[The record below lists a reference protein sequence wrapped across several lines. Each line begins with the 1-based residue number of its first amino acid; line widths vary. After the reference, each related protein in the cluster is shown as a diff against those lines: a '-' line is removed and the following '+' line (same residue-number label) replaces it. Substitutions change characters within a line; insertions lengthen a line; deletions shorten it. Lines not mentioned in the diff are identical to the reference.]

1 MNVTDIVILGVILL
15 SGLFALVR
23 GFVKETLTVAGWVG
37 AAFATYYLF
46 GLADPLFRRFIAIA
60 WLADGAAVVAV
71 FVVSLIILSAV
82 THAIA
87 RHVHQSDFKA
97 LDKSLGLVFG
107 LFRGA
112 VLVCLAYVGWAWAVP
127 DRQQD
132 PSWLRDARTMP
143 LVERGA
149 RMIEQLIPEAARRR
163 GLEAVGEAKSK
174 AKEGLDAQDAF
185 QKLTQPTPK
194 AATPAKPDNGYKP
207 NEIKEMDRLI
217 DNNQSK
223 Q

>member
-1 MNVTDIVILGVILL
+1 MNVTDIVIFGVIVL

-37 AAFATYYLF
+37 AGFATYYFFALV
-46 GLADPLFRRFIAIA
+46 DPFFHRFIAIA
-60 WLADGAAVVAV
+60 WLANAAAGVTL
-71 FVVSLIILSAV
+71 FVVSLIVLSAV

-107 LFRGA
+107 LARGA
-112 VLVCLAYVGWAWAVP
+112 VLVCVAYYGYAQIWP
-127 DRQQD
+127 DRAQD
-132 PSWLRDARTMP
+132 PSWIKDARSMP

-149 RMIEQLIPEAARRR
+149 RMIEELIPEAARRH
-163 GLEAVGEAKSK
+163 GIEAMGAAKTK
-174 AKEGLDAQDAF
+174 AQEGLDAEKAL
-185 QKLTQPTPK
+185 QKLAQPPPK
-194 AATPAKPDNGYKP
+194 ADAPKAQDGYKP

-217 DNNQSK
+217 DNSQSNQ
-223 Q
+223 